1 MKAVKKMIEVEK
13 DKSVTIKPL
22 PFKPGSKVEVIV
34 LPVKEEKD
42 IFTYMDKVV
51 KKKKII
57 PLSLKDVEKIVH
69 EVRSGK

>member
-1 MKAVKKMIEVEK
+1 MKVVKKMIEVEK

-34 LPVKEEKD
+34 LPVQEEKD
-42 IFTYMDKVV
+42 IFTYMDKVA
-51 KKKKII
+51 KKKNIV

-69 EVRSGK
+69 EVRAGK